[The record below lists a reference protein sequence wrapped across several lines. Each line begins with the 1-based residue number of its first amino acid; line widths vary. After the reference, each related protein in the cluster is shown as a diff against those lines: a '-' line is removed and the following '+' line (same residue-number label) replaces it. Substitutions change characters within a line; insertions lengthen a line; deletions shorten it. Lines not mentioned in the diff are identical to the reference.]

1 MKKVQNTDVCISEHV
16 PRGNK
21 ALICNCT
28 QADIPPGSN
37 KTKHFVIHV
46 V

>member
-1 MKKVQNTDVCISEHV
+1 MKNVQNANVCISEPV

-21 ALICNCT
+21 AFIGNCT

-37 KTKHFVIHV
+37 KTKNFVVHV
-46 V
+46 